1 MAQEQA
7 PITIN
12 TYKEDIMNTDIKQAM
27 HVETAK
33 SFSSAEANEN
43 ERRWNDDKI
52 DRKNQDSTNNYDK
65 TRMKLNFEIGP
76 DGKIHPLGY
85 HEKPL
90 EVRLQERLSELG
102 WKPFKQDSKIQP
114 NCCARFIFGGNHDRT
129 IEMAFGNQAVNL
141 EKDADNSH
149 LHRCEEIEHWAK
161 DVYDWC
167 AKRYGQENIVG
178 FQVHLDESSPHIHA
192 LIVPVGIRP
201 KSERECVMRSAKFG
215 KDRFEYG
222 RILKEMHTSL
232 YEDVGSKYG
241 LERGDSIDGRNV
253 QHLHKR
259 EYIRKLTKEAKQA
272 EKAVKG
278 LQTMMRHL
286 ESKIYSCSHQLE
298 KAEKELASGQIE
310 LREYE
315 SRKSEILKQI
325 SEYQSK
331 LEDKSDKLHAKEQEL
346 EQLTKDAANA
356 RSVIQPFR
364 NYKID
369 FTPPQIT
376 EKPSMF
382 STDKWVERQNRRI
395 VQQFTEIVRKIE
407 SLYRND
413 AARQVEAAQ
422 RNVLADYGELFQ
434 LRNDVKSLTENND
447 NLKSTLETILD
458 QLANPSIRSKIFAI
472 ADALI
477 GGTPISVSSCGGGG
491 NSSSDLRWDGRRP
504 DEEEEAYRRRC
515 LMFAM
520 RTVKKQNEKKSYRR
534 R

>member
-1 MAQEQA
+1 
-7 PITIN
+7 
-12 TYKEDIMNTDIKQAM
+12 
-27 HVETAK
+27 
-33 SFSSAEANEN
+33 
-43 ERRWNDDKI
+43 
-52 DRKNQDSTNNYDK
+52 
-65 TRMKLNFEIGP
+65 
-76 DGKIHPLGY
+76 
-85 HEKPL
+85 
-90 EVRLQERLSELG
+90 
-102 WKPFKQDSKIQP
+102 
-114 NCCARFIFGGNHDRT
+114 
-129 IEMAFGNQAVNL
+129 
-141 EKDADNSH
+141 
-149 LHRCEEIEHWAK
+149 
-161 DVYDWC
+161 
-167 AKRYGQENIVG
+167 
-178 FQVHLDESSPHIHA
+178 
-192 LIVPVGIRP
+192 
-201 KSERECVMRSAKFG
+201 
-215 KDRFEYG
+215 
-222 RILKEMHTSL
+222 
-232 YEDVGSKYG
+232 
-241 LERGDSIDGRNV
+241 
-253 QHLHKR
+253 
-259 EYIRKLTKEAKQA
+259 
-272 EKAVKG
+272 
-278 LQTMMRHL
+278 MMRHL

-515 LMFAM
+515 LN
-520 RTVKKQNEKKSYRR
+520 VCNEDR
-534 R
+534 